1 MRKLIILA
9 CLFLCL
15 PLVPA
20 QASAPPPFQLIYR
33 QENVVTDKWS
43 NTRSDLMITV
53 INLSA
58 GEARDILVSIPVR
71 NPFLPVDSPML
82 FDTIPDGHQSEMLQ
96 RTNMP
101 NDQIALSEPE
111 EKIVWRIE
119 YTDEAGLRTS
129 VEVQGIKGQ

>member
-1 MRKLIILA
+1 MRKLVILA

-15 PLVPA
+15 PLIPA

-53 INLSA
+53 INLSG

-71 NPFLPVDSPML
+71 NFLLSVDSPVL
-82 FDTIPDGHQSEMLQ
+82 FDTIPAGHQSEILQ
-96 RTNMP
+96 RTNMA
-101 NDQIALSEPE
+101 NDQILLSEPE

-119 YTDEAGLRTS
+119 YTDEAGERTS
-129 VEVQGIKGQ
+129 VEVKGVKGQ